1 MSRVPYSIAMKL
13 IEAEDRNIQ
22 RFATVFF
29 VSGIDSEQMNVFQF
43 RMRYM
48 RPYER
53 PAEEVLIPA
62 FLRDAELIDAAKS
75 VAHSIETC
83 GDSLLGEYPTVSII
97 APDIQGV
104 VERDHIHLRYD
115 NHDGIVAR
123 SGVIGRDGDM
133 MTVLLV
139 SAAEDDQAAVE
150 RAYDQ
155 AADQIVNILLEHI
168 DDDLNP
174 DLNSIASLVSNTVHA
189 PTVAFQAN
197 EQIFCT
203 LRNTNPEITET

>member
-1 MSRVPYSIAMKL
+1 MKL
-13 IEAEDRNIQ
+13 IEAENRDIH

-53 PAEEVLIPA
+53 PVEDVLIPA
-62 FLRDAELIDAAKS
+62 FLRDTELIDAAKS

-83 GDSLLGEYPTVSII
+83 GDRLLGEYPTVSII

-115 NHDGIVAR
+115 NYDGIVAR
-123 SGVIGRDGDM
+123 SGVIGQGSDI

-139 SAAEDDQAAVE
+139 SAADDNQAAVE
-150 RAYDQ
+150 HAYDQ
-155 AADQIVNILLEHI
+155 AADQIVEILLEHI

-174 DLNSIASLVSNTVHA
+174 DLKTIANLVSDAVHA
-189 PTVAFQAN
+189 PTVAFRAN

-203 LRNTNPEITET
+203 LRKTAPETPETES